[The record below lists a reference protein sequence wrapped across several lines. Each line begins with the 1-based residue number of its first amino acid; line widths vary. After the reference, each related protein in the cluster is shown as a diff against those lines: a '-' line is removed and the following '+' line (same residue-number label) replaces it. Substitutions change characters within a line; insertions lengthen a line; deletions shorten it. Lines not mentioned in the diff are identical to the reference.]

1 MNFDLNPL
9 NVLKERKVAYM
20 PPHFSKTALPGILFM
35 EDEILDWVTSK
46 LKGRFCFTKLPVL
59 DSNNK
64 LQPGPIIGFEDT
76 KEMTYFLLA
85 CPHIRRQ

>member
-9 NVLKERKVAYM
+9 NVLKERKMAYM
-20 PPHFSKTALPGILFM
+20 PPHFSKTAISSTLFID
-35 EDEILDWVTSK
+35 DEIIEWVNSK
-46 LKGRFCFTKLPVL
+46 LKGRFCFTRLPVV

-64 LQPGPIIGFEDT
+64 LHTNHIIGFEDT

-85 CPHIRRQ
+85 CPYIRRQ